1 MFTGIV
7 EELGSVRA
15 IDARAGAMRLEI
27 AASTTLEGT
36 AIGNSISVNG
46 VCLTVVAIDHTAFAF
61 EAVPETLRRTNLGAL
76 VIGARVNLERAVRD
90 ARTFGGH
97 YVQGHVD
104 GTATISARA
113 HDGEAV
119 NLTFAIDASLARYL
133 VAKGFVTVDGVSL
146 TVVDVG
152 RDSFSVTLVPHTQ
165 TAVRFGASGPGEV
178 VNIEVDVMAKY
189 VERLVEAKL
198 GELDARVAKLEGST
212 PEK

>member
-1 MFTGIV
+1 VFTGIV
-7 EELGSVRA
+7 EELGTVRA
-15 IDARAGAMRLEI
+15 VDARAGAMRLEI
-27 AASTTLEGT
+27 AAAITLEGT
-36 AIGNSISVNG
+36 AIGDSISVNG

-61 EAVPETLRRTNLGAL
+61 EAVPETLRRSNLGAL
-76 VIGARVNLERAVRD
+76 VAGSRVNLERAVRD

-104 GTATISARA
+104 GTATIARRTQ
-113 HDGEAV
+113 DGEAV
-119 NLTFAIDASLARYL
+119 NLTFTLAPELAKYL

-146 TVVDVG
+146 TVVDAG

-198 GELDARVAKLEGST
+198 GEIDARLARLEGSA